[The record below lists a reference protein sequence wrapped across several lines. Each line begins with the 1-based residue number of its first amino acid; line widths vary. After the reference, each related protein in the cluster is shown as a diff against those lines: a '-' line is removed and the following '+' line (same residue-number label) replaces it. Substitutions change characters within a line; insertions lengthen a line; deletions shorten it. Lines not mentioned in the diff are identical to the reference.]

1 MSEEYYE
8 EHIQDFIST
17 IFFEGDYLEER
28 TASGEEEVGI
38 RLQHKLDR
46 TITKEQAETL
56 YDLVLRGFD
65 YYELQGIDTEKVLK
79 KRKRLIMSKDQNTAQ
94 EEYNDLE
101 QEFGGMRFHQYCIL
115 FKGEE
120 GTGIFGEFETP
131 KEAAEYYKHFL
142 SHAIDEKDVT
152 IELLTM
158 VCRLN
163 DDGDAYQVDE
173 GFMTHKNEGEAS

>member
-1 MSEEYYE
+1 
-8 EHIQDFIST
+8 
-17 IFFEGDYLEER
+17 
-28 TASGEEEVGI
+28 V
-38 RLQHKLDR
+38 
-46 TITKEQAETL
+46 
-56 YDLVLRGFD
+56 
-65 YYELQGIDTEKVLK
+65 
-79 KRKRLIMSKDQNTAQ
+79 SKDQDIAQ

-101 QEFGGMRFHQYCIL
+101 QEFGGERFHQYCIL
-115 FKGEE
+115 VRGEE

-163 DDGDAYQVDE
+163 DDGDSYQVDE
-173 GFMTHKNEGEAS
+173 GFMTHKNEGESS